1 MEREFSPRN
10 RKGTC
15 IVTKTIL
22 SVFVSFIV
30 VFDAGAALPARP
42 TKVGIPAQNLTALP
56 FFVAQEKGYY
66 RDEDLEVQLILMS
79 PPVSTLALIG
89 GDIDFSTAA
98 GGALTSAVRGA
109 PIRFLFH
116 TYYRGLYWLY
126 TRPEIRDVAGLKG
139 KKIGLSGIGSGP
151 YYLVL
156 ELLKRQGLAGGR
168 DVTILVTGT
177 QSSSFGALAGGT
189 VDATSLSPPF
199 MFRAQDAGFRQ
210 LVAFVNEDFVEL
222 QSAVVVKDS
231 LLQSDRAFVEK
242 FMRATLKGFFYARDN
257 RAGTIPIAA
266 RLLKIKDD
274 VAARTYDL
282 YRSAMTSNGTID
294 RNLQRRYLEDIA
306 SRMQLKDAPAVEKIF
321 NYAMAE
327 KIHAEVVA
335 SGWKP

>member
-1 MEREFSPRN
+1 MLGVFISL
-10 RKGTC
+10 
-15 IVTKTIL
+15 IVTFGTGGIL
-22 SVFVSFIV
+22 Q
-30 VFDAGAALPARP
+30 ARP
-42 TKVGIPAQNLTALP
+42 AKVAIPAQNLTAIP
-56 FFVAQEKGYY
+56 FFAAQERGYY

-98 GGALTSAVRGA
+98 GGALNSAVRGA

-126 TRPEIRDVAGLKG
+126 TRPDIRDVAGLKG

-151 YYLVL
+151 YYLVM
-156 ELLKRQGLAGGR
+156 ELLKRQGLAGGK
-168 DVTILVTGT
+168 DVTILVTGA
-177 QSSSFGALAGGT
+177 QSSSFGALASGA

-199 MFRAQDAGFRQ
+199 MFKAQDAGFRE

-242 FMRATLKGFFYARDN
+242 FLRGTLKGFLYARDN
-257 RAGTIPIAA
+257 RAGTIPIVS
-266 RLLKIKDD
+266 RLLNIKDD

-282 YRSAMTSNGTID
+282 YRSAMTPNGTIN
-294 RNLQRRYLEDIA
+294 RNLQRRYLEDVA
-306 SRMQLKDAPAVEKIF
+306 GRMQLKEAPSVEKIF
-321 NYAMAE
+321 NYSMAE
-327 KIHAEVVA
+327 KIHAELTA

>member
-1 MEREFSPRN
+1 MQ
-10 RKGTC
+10 
-15 IVTKTIL
+15 
-22 SVFVSFIV
+22 
-30 VFDAGAALPARP
+30 ARP
-42 TKVGIPAQNLTALP
+42 AKVAIPAQNLTAIA
-56 FFVAQEKGYY
+56 FFAAQERGYY

-98 GGALTSAVRGA
+98 GGALNSAVRGA

-126 TRPEIRDVAGLKG
+126 TRPDVRDVAGLKG

-151 YYLVL
+151 YYLVM
-156 ELLKRQGLAGGR
+156 ELLKRHGFAGGR
-168 DVTILVTGT
+168 DVTILVTGA
-177 QSSSFGALAGGT
+177 QSSSFAALASGT

-199 MFRAQDAGFRQ
+199 MFKAQDAGFRE

-222 QSAVVVKDS
+222 QSAIVAKDS

-242 FMRATLKGFFYARDN
+242 FLRGTLKGFLYARNN
-257 RAGTIPIAA
+257 RAGTIPIVS
-266 RLLKIKDD
+266 RLLNIKDD

-282 YRSAMTSNGTID
+282 YRSAMTPNGTIN
-294 RNLQRRYLEDIA
+294 RNLQKRYLEDVA
-306 SRMQLKDAPAVEKIF
+306 GRMQLKEAPPVEKTF
-321 NYAMAE
+321 NYSMAE
-327 KIHAEVVA
+327 KIHSELIA

>member
-1 MEREFSPRN
+1 MTKSILRVLASLIITF
-10 RKGTC
+10 GTGG
-15 IVTKTIL
+15 IL
-22 SVFVSFIV
+22 Q
-30 VFDAGAALPARP
+30 ARP
-42 TKVGIPAQNLTALP
+42 AKVAIPAQNLTAIA
-56 FFVAQEKGYY
+56 FFAAQERGYY

-98 GGALTSAVRGA
+98 GGALNSAVRGA

-126 TRPEIRDVAGLKG
+126 TRPDVRDVAGLKG

-151 YYLVL
+151 YYLVM
-156 ELLKRQGLAGGR
+156 ELLKRHGFAGGR
-168 DVTILVTGT
+168 DVTILVTGA
-177 QSSSFGALAGGT
+177 QSSSFAALASGT

-199 MFRAQDAGFRQ
+199 MFKAQDAGFRE

-222 QSAVVVKDS
+222 QSAIVAKDS

-242 FMRATLKGFFYARDN
+242 FLRGTLKGFLYARDN
-257 RAGTIPIAA
+257 RDGTIPIVS
-266 RLLKIKDD
+266 RLLNIKDD

-282 YRSAMTSNGTID
+282 YRSAMTPNGTIN
-294 RNLQRRYLEDIA
+294 RNLQKRYLEDVA
-306 SRMQLKDAPAVEKIF
+306 GRMQLKEAPPVEKIF
-321 NYAMAE
+321 NYSMAE
-327 KIHAEVVA
+327 KIHSELIA

>member
-1 MEREFSPRN
+1 
-10 RKGTC
+10 
-15 IVTKTIL
+15 
-22 SVFVSFIV
+22 
-30 VFDAGAALPARP
+30 
-42 TKVGIPAQNLTALP
+42 
-56 FFVAQEKGYY
+56 
-66 RDEDLEVQLILMS
+66 
-79 PPVSTLALIG
+79 
-89 GDIDFSTAA
+89 
-98 GGALTSAVRGA
+98 
-109 PIRFLFH
+109 
-116 TYYRGLYWLY
+116 
-126 TRPEIRDVAGLKG
+126 
-139 KKIGLSGIGSGP
+139 
-151 YYLVL
+151 
-156 ELLKRQGLAGGR
+156 
-168 DVTILVTGT
+168 
-177 QSSSFGALAGGT
+177 
-189 VDATSLSPPF
+189 

-266 RLLKIKDD
+266 PLLKIKDD

-294 RNLQRRYLEDIA
+294 QNLQRRYLEDIA

>member
-1 MEREFSPRN
+1 MLSRPPVKEVP
-10 RKGTC
+10 
-15 IVTKTIL
+15 VTKTALTLVASLVIL
-22 SVFVSFIV
+22 LS
-30 VFDAGAALPARP
+30 ACAALHARP
-42 TKVGIPAQNLTALP
+42 VKVAIPAQNLTAIP
-56 FFVAQEKGYY
+56 FFAAQEKGYY

-156 ELLKRQGLAGGR
+156 ELLKRHGLTGGK

-177 QSSSFGALAGGT
+177 QSSSFGALANGA

-199 MFRAQDAGFRQ
+199 MFRAQDSGFRQ
-210 LVAFVNEDFVEL
+210 LIAFVNEDFVEL
-222 QSAVVVKDS
+222 QSAVVVKDN
-231 LLQSDRAFVEK
+231 LLQSDRPLVEK
-242 FMRATLKGFFYARDN
+242 FVRGTLKGFFYARDN

-266 RLLKIKDD
+266 RQRADNMPPRPKP
-274 VAARTYDL
+274 
-282 YRSAMTSNGTID
+282 YR
-294 RNLQRRYLEDIA
+294 
-306 SRMQLKDAPAVEKIF
+306 
-321 NYAMAE
+321 
-327 KIHAEVVA
+327 
-335 SGWKP
+335 

>member
-1 MEREFSPRN
+1 MTKASPSLF
-10 RKGTC
+10 TC
-15 IVTKTIL
+15 LIVT
-22 SVFVSFIV
+22 FVL
-30 VFDAGAALPARP
+30 GGTLQARP
-42 TKVGIPAQNLTALP
+42 AKVGIPAQNLTAIP
-56 FFVAQEKGYY
+56 FFAAEERGYY
-66 RDEDLEVQLILMS
+66 REEDLEVQLILMS

-98 GGALTSAVRGA
+98 GGALNSAVRGA

-126 TRPEIRDVAGLKG
+126 TRPDIRDVAGLKG

-156 ELLKRQGLAGGR
+156 ELLKRQGFAGGK
-168 DVTILVTGT
+168 DVTILVTGA
-177 QSSSFGALAGGT
+177 QSSSFGALASGT

-199 MFRAQDAGFRQ
+199 MFRAQEAGFRE

-242 FMRATLKGFFYARDN
+242 FLRGTLKGFFYARDN
-257 RAGTIPIAA
+257 RAGTIPIVS

-282 YRSAMTSNGTID
+282 YRSAMTPNGTIN

-306 SRMQLKDAPAVEKIF
+306 GRMQLKEAPSV
-321 NYAMAE
+321 
-327 KIHAEVVA
+327 
-335 SGWKP
+335 

>member
-1 MEREFSPRN
+1 MQ
-10 RKGTC
+10 
-15 IVTKTIL
+15 
-22 SVFVSFIV
+22 
-30 VFDAGAALPARP
+30 ARP
-42 TKVGIPAQNLTALP
+42 AKVAIPAQNLTAIA
-56 FFVAQEKGYY
+56 FFAAQERGYY

-98 GGALTSAVRGA
+98 GGALNSAVRGA

-126 TRPEIRDVAGLKG
+126 TRPDVRDVAGLKG

-151 YYLVL
+151 YYLVM
-156 ELLKRQGLAGGR
+156 ELLKRHGFAGGR
-168 DVTILVTGT
+168 DVTILVTGA
-177 QSSSFGALAGGT
+177 QSSSFAALASGT

-199 MFRAQDAGFRQ
+199 MFKAQDAGFRE

-222 QSAVVVKDS
+222 QSAIVAKDS

-242 FMRATLKGFFYARDN
+242 FLRGTLKGFLYARDN
-257 RAGTIPIAA
+257 RAGTIPIVS
-266 RLLKIKDD
+266 RLLNIKDD

-282 YRSAMTSNGTID
+282 YRSAMTPNGTIN
-294 RNLQRRYLEDIA
+294 RNLQKRYLEDVA
-306 SRMQLKDAPAVEKIF
+306 GRMQLKEAPPVEKIF
-321 NYAMAE
+321 NYSMAE
-327 KIHAEVVA
+327 KIHSELIA

>member
-1 MEREFSPRN
+1 MEREFSARN
-10 RKGTC
+10 RKGSC

-22 SVFVSFIV
+22 SVFVSLIV
-30 VFDAGAALPARP
+30 VFDTGAALPARP

-189 VDATSLSPPF
+189 VDATSLSLPF

-242 FMRATLKGFFYARDN
+242 FMRATLKGFLYARDN

-282 YRSAMTSNGTID
+282 YRSAMTFNGTID

-306 SRMQLKDAPAVEKIF
+306 SRMQLKDAPAMEKIF

>member
-1 MEREFSPRN
+1 
-10 RKGTC
+10 
-15 IVTKTIL
+15 L
-22 SVFVSFIV
+22 Q
-30 VFDAGAALPARP
+30 ARP
-42 TKVGIPAQNLTALP
+42 AKVAIPAQNLTAIA
-56 FFVAQEKGYY
+56 FFAAQERGYY

-98 GGALTSAVRGA
+98 GGALNSAVRGA

-126 TRPEIRDVAGLKG
+126 TRPDVRDVAGLKG

-151 YYLVL
+151 YYLVM
-156 ELLKRQGLAGGR
+156 ELLKRHGFAGGR
-168 DVTILVTGT
+168 DVTILVTGA
-177 QSSSFGALAGGT
+177 QSSSFAALASGT

-199 MFRAQDAGFRQ
+199 MFKAQDAGFRE

-222 QSAVVVKDS
+222 QSAIVAKDS

-242 FMRATLKGFFYARDN
+242 FLRGTLKGFLYARDN
-257 RAGTIPIAA
+257 RAGTIPIVS
-266 RLLKIKDD
+266 RLLNIKDD

-282 YRSAMTSNGTID
+282 YRSAMTPNGTIN
-294 RNLQRRYLEDIA
+294 RNLQKRYLEDVA
-306 SRMQLKDAPAVEKIF
+306 GRMQLKEAPPVEKIF
-321 NYAMAE
+321 NYSMAE
-327 KIHAEVVA
+327 KIHSELIA

>member
-1 MEREFSPRN
+1 
-10 RKGTC
+10 
-15 IVTKTIL
+15 VTKSIL
-22 SVFVSFIV
+22 RVLASLIITFGTGGI
-30 VFDAGAALPARP
+30 LQARP
-42 TKVGIPAQNLTALP
+42 AKVAIPAQNLTAIA
-56 FFVAQEKGYY
+56 FFAAQERGYY

-98 GGALTSAVRGA
+98 GGALNSAVRGA

-126 TRPEIRDVAGLKG
+126 TRPDVRDVAGLKG

-151 YYLVL
+151 YYLVM
-156 ELLKRQGLAGGR
+156 ELLKRHGFAGGR
-168 DVTILVTGT
+168 DVTILVTGA
-177 QSSSFGALAGGT
+177 QSSSFAALASGT

-199 MFRAQDAGFRQ
+199 MFKAQDAGFRE

-222 QSAVVVKDS
+222 QSAIVAKDS

-242 FMRATLKGFFYARDN
+242 FLRGTLKGFLYARDN
-257 RAGTIPIAA
+257 RAGTIPIVS
-266 RLLKIKDD
+266 RLLNIKDD

-282 YRSAMTSNGTID
+282 YRSAMTPNGTIN
-294 RNLQRRYLEDIA
+294 RNLQKRYLEDVA
-306 SRMQLKDAPAVEKIF
+306 GRMQLKEAPPVEKTF
-321 NYAMAE
+321 NYSMAE
-327 KIHAEVVA
+327 KIHSELIA